1 MLNTEQAGRYEI
13 TSHAELNFLQVKRIE
28 DNLMA
33 MATAQRK
40 KEVSLHCSLL
50 FLVEEQNVFNNKNIF
65 NEMELTMFWPFWSD
79 H

>member
-33 MATAQRK
+33 MATATTK
-40 KEVSLHCSLL
+40 KRSKFTLFIIVSG
-50 FLVEEQNVFNNKNIF
+50 
-65 NEMELTMFWPFWSD
+65 
-79 H
+79 

>member
-13 TSHAELNFLQVKRIE
+13 TSHAELNFLQVE

-33 MATAQRK
+33 MATATTK
-40 KEVSLHCSLL
+40 KRSKFTLFIIVSGC
-50 FLVEEQNVFNNKNIF
+50 VFNNKNIF